1 MINTLQIVKWA
12 INLGRHNSY
21 KSRQSLMTASPL
33 DDLNSL
39 VTINSG
45 SLLLPANKIVQVASL
60 VRSN

>member
-12 INLGRHNSY
+12 INFVRHNSY

-45 SLLLPANKIVQVASL
+45 SLLLPANKIVQVASV

>member
-21 KSRQSLMTASPL
+21 KSRQSLMTTSPL

-39 VTINSG
+39 VTIN
-45 SLLLPANKIVQVASL
+45 N
-60 VRSN
+60 